1 MCVCHSLGSFYLPAN
16 VIVIIIYIYFFKNDA
31 TVTDKHNAVA
41 GLLKYLNKLL

>member
-16 VIVIIIYIYFFKNDA
+16 VIVMIIYIYIFLNDA
-31 TVTDKHNAVA
+31 IVTDMHNTVA